1 MKCGTYLLADVR
13 KIFQQIATKEDALQL
28 QSDKF
33 IGAIVSE
40 MTNDLSATKLS
51 CLGFGKVL

>member
-1 MKCGTYLLADVR
+1 MKCGTYLLADDR

-33 IGAIVSE
+33 IGAMVSE